1 MRRKSRD
8 INEGQI
14 VGYDYSTPEKR
25 VETAAG
31 LFSKAKTAR
40 APIERDW
47 EQWNDYYN
55 FIHDAAYETK
65 EFCEENGIPWTPAV
79 LPDCFIQVE
88 SQIQP
93 GIPEPE
99 FRGRDDDKDS
109 EKAKEREL
117 AVRYV
122 IENNRLEDMN
132 NSNERRLVKL
142 GDAFWK
148 VFWDPSM
155 RCGPSEGDIH
165 IVDVPVEDIY
175 VDPSCKNN
183 GIQAGQ
189 YVGYVYSLHRV
200 AFAQTYKRALEKL
213 GLTVDEIASGGYLT
227 KTGMFDLTLSSDIE
241 DDTIQ
246 VLEWWYKEPV
256 GYYNDEL
263 KMDIPAGAVACSIQA
278 GGKELRHIPMYWKDT
293 HRQCSL
299 FPFVHYW
306 RIRDENGFYN
316 KSELYAIKDL
326 VDAADR
332 KFSATLLNDCFM
344 SNDVVI
350 VEEGAM
356 ARGEEF
362 INAPGAV
369 NTVKANKMGA
379 VARLGGLH
387 SSSDNSF
394 ANFIMEQ
401 IQRANRNYDSNLGR
415 ETTRQT
421 TATGL
426 AMLREDSNEQGD
438 IKSYDR
444 EKGFERL
451 YELIDWHCL
460 EFFDDKRLLFIG
472 AKNEYEEP
480 KEITFSRDNYAK
492 RMPEILD
499 PDTMEVLR
507 ESWQYWPKVDVTVN
521 VDDGVIKG
529 KQATL
534 SALDKVAAMGVNA
547 DNWKLVVAML
557 DILGVPQRKMLEE
570 EWKARFEPAVSP
582 EMQQALAQ
590 DPQLLSAVQQMIAM
604 KGGAGNAMS
613 QMQVGNAPA
622 AQVF

>member
-1 MRRKSRD
+1 MRRKNRD

-31 LFSKAKTAR
+31 LFAKAKNAR
-40 APIERDW
+40 AGVEQEW
-47 EQWNDYYN
+47 ETWNDYYN
-55 FIHDAAYETK
+55 FIHDATAEVK
-65 EFCEENGIPWTPAV
+65 QFCDDNGIPWTPAV

-122 IENNRLEDMN
+122 IENNRVEDMN

-148 VFWDPSM
+148 VYWDPSM
-155 RCGPSEGDIH
+155 RCGPSEGDIRV
-165 IVDVPVEDIY
+165 VDVPVEDVY

-200 AFAQTYKRALEKL
+200 EFAQVYRRALERL
-213 GLTVDEIASGGYLT
+213 GLTVDEIATGGYLE
-227 KTGMFDLTLSSDIE
+227 KTELFDLTLASDVQ

-246 VLEWWYKEPV
+246 VLEWWYKVPV
-256 GYYNDEL
+256 EYYDRKL
-263 KMDIPAGAVACSIQA
+263 KMQIPAGAVACSIQA
-278 GGKELRHIPMYWKDT
+278 GGKELKHVPLYWENT
-293 HRQCSL
+293 HKQCRL

-326 VDAADR
+326 VDAGDR
-332 KFSATLLNDCFM
+332 KFNSTLLNDCFM
-344 SNDVVI
+344 SNDVI
-350 VEEGAM
+350 LVEEGAM
-356 ARGEEF
+356 SKGAEF
-362 INAPGAV
+362 QNAPGAI
-369 NTVKANKMGA
+369 NYVKQNKMGA

-387 SSSDNSF
+387 SSADNSF
-394 ANFIMEQ
+394 TNFIMEQ

-426 AMLREDSNEQGD
+426 ALLREDANEQGS
-438 IKSYDR
+438 IKSHDR

-460 EFFDDKRLLFIG
+460 EFFDDQRLLFIG
-472 AKNEYEEP
+472 AKNEYEQP
-480 KEITFSRDNYAK
+480 QEIRFTRDAYA
-492 RMPEILD
+492 REMPEILD
-499 PDTMEVLR
+499 AVSGEVLR
-507 ESWQYWPKVDVTVN
+507 ESWKYWPKVDVTVN

-534 SALDKVAAMGVNA
+534 SALDKVAAMGVTA
-547 DNWKLVVAML
+547 ENWKLVLAML
-557 DILGVPQRKMLEE
+557 DILGVPQKKMLEE
-570 EWKARFEPAVSP
+570 DWKARFEPAVSP
-582 EMQQALAQ
+582 ELQQALAQ

-604 KGGAGNAMS
+604 KGGAENAVP
-613 QMQVGNAPA
+613 QMQAGNAPA
-622 AQVF
+622 APVF